1 MQRYFID
8 SWLLPCSLRSHRTAN
23 PRPKMGHSEK
33 SCIFAENCQDIKFS
47 RQMTFIERIK
57 QLREQHQLPQ
67 RKVAEALDIDGAT
80 YCKIE
85 RGERKAKR
93 EQLFIIAELLKAD
106 KNELLTL
113 WLADQVVAVV
123 ADEKELS
130 NKVLNIAK
138 ERTTG

>member
-1 MQRYFID
+1 
-8 SWLLPCSLRSHRTAN
+8 
-23 PRPKMGHSEK
+23 
-33 SCIFAENCQDIKFS
+33 
-47 RQMTFIERIK
+47 MTFTERIK
-57 QLREQHQLPQ
+57 QLRDQRQLPQ

-93 EQLFIIAELLKAD
+93 EQLAIIAELLKTD
-106 KNELLTL
+106 EKELLAL
-113 WLADQVVAVV
+113 WLADQVTAVV

-138 ERTTG
+138 QNINETK